1 LKTKIR
7 KLSIVSNSLNRFLVC
22 GFFLLILDKA
32 KIMKTKFLFI
42 LALGFIL
49 TSCKTLY
56 KPTMQNVPMLN
67 GKSDFRSTLSYNNYQ
82 FAYAVSD
89 NFGVMLNGHHNKN
102 EWSSSFDSISRND
115 YFTRRYSLDAGLGY
129 FRNLSEN
136 TVFECYAGGG
146 YGGYQFDYDIYT
158 NDVYERTNAYQTASW
173 RSFVQ
178 PSIAYRDDIFEIAFS
193 ARFMGVGFFDVVSRN
208 YTQDELIS
216 ENLNNLNQHFYPFIE
231 PAITLRV
238 GHRMAKFHVQC
249 IYSELLSPHSLS
261 YFPVNINF
269 GISFNVFE
277 WFAENPPR
285 YNEGTVRQNKF

>member
-1 LKTKIR
+1 
-7 KLSIVSNSLNRFLVC
+7 
-22 GFFLLILDKA
+22 
-32 KIMKTKFLFI
+32 MKTKLLFV
-42 LALGFIL
+42 LALGVML

-56 KPTMQNVPMLN
+56 KPTMQNVPMLK

-82 FAYAVSD
+82 FAYALSN
-89 NFGVMLNGHHNKN
+89 NFGIMLNGHHNKN

-115 YFTRRYSLDAGLGY
+115 YFTRRYSIDAGVGY
-129 FRNLSEN
+129 FKNFSEN

-158 NDVYERTNAYQTASW
+158 KDVYERTNNYHTASW

-193 ARFMGVGFFDVVSRN
+193 TRFMGVGFFDVVTRN

-216 ENLNNLNQHFYPFIE
+216 ENLNNLDQNFYTFIE

-249 IYSELLSPHSLS
+249 IYSQLLSTKSLS
-261 YFPVNINF
+261 YIPLNINF

-277 WFAENPPR
+277 WFSENPPR
-285 YNEGTVRQNKF
+285 YHEGTVRQNNF